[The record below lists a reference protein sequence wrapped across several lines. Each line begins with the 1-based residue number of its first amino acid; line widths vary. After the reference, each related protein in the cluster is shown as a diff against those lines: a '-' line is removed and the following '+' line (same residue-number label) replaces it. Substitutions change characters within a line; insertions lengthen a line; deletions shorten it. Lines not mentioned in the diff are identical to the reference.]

1 MHASVLDTPSHR
13 SQSIRARGQAVLN
26 QSASFLDSNIPLRD
40 ASHADVVSYSVETIW
55 RKAECIA
62 TLTDGRKVKLHD
74 TWQFIGYTGHDP
86 VRFLLF
92 QCNDSH
98 IEVQIDTRRAVVAV
112 EQNQRASAF
121 RNWIERSWGPL
132 ATRFL
137 NELSGRPA
145 QARALNRDRIYTTIH
160 GGQVTLAG

>member
-1 MHASVLDTPSHR
+1 MHANVLETPTLR
-13 SQSIRARGQAVLN
+13 QQSIRARGQAVLN

-62 TLTDGRKVKLHD
+62 TLTDGRKAKLYD

-92 QCNDSH
+92 QCSDSH

-112 EQNQRASAF
+112 EQNQRAGAF
-121 RNWIERSWGPL
+121 REWIERCWGPL
-132 ATRFL
+132 ATKLL
-137 NELSGRPA
+137 NELTVQPVRVSP
-145 QARALNRDRIYTTIH
+145 LDRDRTYTTIH

>member
-1 MHASVLDTPSHR
+1 MHADVLDTPSLR
-13 SQSIRARGQAVLN
+13 PQSIRARGQAVLN
-26 QSASFLDSNIPLRD
+26 QSASFLDSNIPLRN
-40 ASHADVVSYSVETIW
+40 ASHADVVSYSVETVW

-62 TLTDGRKVKLHD
+62 TLANGRKVKLHD

-92 QCNDSH
+92 QCSDRH

-112 EQNQRASAF
+112 GRNQRAGAF
-121 RNWIERSWGPL
+121 RDWIERCWGPL
-132 ATRFL
+132 ATSFL
-137 NELSGRPA
+137 NELGGQPM
-145 QARALNRDRIYTTIH
+145 QARAADRDRIYTTIH